1 MISDVLKASVVSAI
15 AVCALSSPVYAQAAG
30 AANGLPQEL
39 VLGGASEQQVETPD
53 SYGLQALLE
62 KGRVGEVKLRN
73 KKALQAFYELR
84 EYKQA
89 WMKGSLLSQLSSS
102 PKQEEELLRLLENSW
117 KHGLNPEHYH
127 VEVMRKQ
134 MEQGGASLLGGGNPT
149 LDLLMSDAIAS
160 YAHDLTGMR
169 VDARSLSLHPRYW
182 REPAEGS
189 AALDQALS
197 AESATSYLR
206 SLAPQGKLYKALQ
219 SELETLYRAP
229 LTDEEVPVNV
239 DGILRPGQSRKSVL
253 TLRKRMGFEAD
264 DTIPAHFVYDD
275 SLAQSVMAFQSA
287 HGLKPDG
294 IIGTQTL
301 SVLNKTRD
309 DRINQVLVNME
320 RLRWLDQEKPD
331 RYVVVNVPAAKLW
344 AIEYGRLAFDMRVV
358 VGRYKRQTN
367 IFNTEMTGVRFNP
380 TWTVPPTI
388 KEEDFLPEL
397 QNDPLYLSNR
407 GIELVHSGST
417 IDPTTIDWTAVTN
430 NDLHGIQMVQQPSA
444 SNPLGQ
450 VRIFMANPYNI
461 YLHDTNKRS
470 YFERSN
476 RALSSGCVRMEDAQR
491 MAHFVMQGN
500 DGWGEEKLQRI
511 LASGKKTDLAAEVP
525 VPVYLLYQTIW
536 FGDNGQL
543 VYGHDIYDRDVMLRR
558 ALHDIDGVGYPAL
571 MSVAAPSIPTV
582 PKRVYAAKRVKK
594 PEPKKEESVV
604 ENKQPTEK
612 KGSFSFLSG
621 VKIEPKKK
629 DGIDLLTFNE

>member
-1 MISDVLKASVVSAI
+1 M
-15 AVCALSSPVYAQAAG
+15 CALSSQAWAQAAD

-39 VLGGASEQQVETPD
+39 VLEDAPEPAEKASDPT
-53 SYGLQALLE
+53 GLQELLE
-62 KGRVGEVKLRN
+62 KGLVSGKSVKN
-73 KKALQAFYELR
+73 KDALKAFYEAR
-84 EYKQA
+84 EYKPA
-89 WMKGSLLSQLSSS
+89 WVKNSLLSQLSSS
-102 PKQEEELLRLLENSW
+102 PKIGESLVVLLENAW
-117 KHGLNPEHYH
+117 KHGLNPKHYH
-127 VEVMRKQ
+127 VDEIRKQ
-134 MEQGGASLLGGGNPT
+134 LEQGSGSLLGGGNPA
-149 LDLLMSDAIAS
+149 LDVLMSDAIAS
-160 YAHDLTGMR
+160 YARDLTGMR
-169 VDARSLSLHPRYW
+169 VNAKKLSLHSRYW
-182 REPAEGS
+182 RESVDEADALLQASQAQSPA
-189 AALDQALS
+189 A
-197 AESATSYLR
+197 YLR
-206 SLAPQGKLYKALQ
+206 SLLPEGRLYKALQ

-229 LTDEEVPVNV
+229 LTDEEVPVYV
-239 DGILRPGQSRKSVL
+239 DGVLRPGQSRKSVL
-253 TLRKRMGFEAD
+253 ALRKRMGGESD
-264 DTIPAHFVYDD
+264 DKIAAHYVYDD
-275 SLAQSVMAFQSA
+275 NLAQSVMAFQSA

-344 AIEYGRLAFDMRVV
+344 AIEYGQIAFDMRVV

-397 QNDPLYLSNR
+397 QNDPLYLADR

-417 IDPTTIDWTAVTN
+417 VDPTTIDWTAVTS

-444 SNPLGQ
+444 SNPLGK

-476 RALSSGCVRMEDAQR
+476 RALSSGCVRMEDAQKI
-491 MAHFVMQGN
+491 AHFVMQGN
-500 DGWGEEKLQRI
+500 EGWSEEKMERI
-511 LASGKKTDLAAEVP
+511 LASGKKTDLSADVH

-536 FGDNGQL
+536 FGDSGQL
-543 VYGHDIYDRDVMLRR
+543 VYGHDLYDRDVVLRR
-558 ALHDIDGVGYPAL
+558 ALYDIDGVGYPAL
-571 MSVAAPSIPTV
+571 MSVATPTIPKV
-582 PKRVYAAKRVKK
+582 PKRVYAAKRVHK
-594 PEPKKEESVV
+594 PVVKKKEEVV
-604 ENKQPTEK
+604 KNTQAFEK
-612 KGSFSFLSG
+612 KGSFSFMSG
-621 VKIEPKKK
+621 ITIEPKNK

>member
-1 MISDVLKASVVSAI
+1 MISDVLKVSCLSAI
-15 AVCALSSPVYAQAAG
+15 AVCALSSQAWAQAAD

-39 VLGGASEQQVETPD
+39 VLEDAPEPAEKASDPT
-53 SYGLQALLE
+53 GLQELLE
-62 KGRVGEVKLRN
+62 KGLVSGKSVKN
-73 KKALQAFYELR
+73 KDALKAFYEAR
-84 EYKQA
+84 EYKPA
-89 WMKGSLLSQLSSS
+89 WVKNSLLSQLSSS
-102 PKQEEELLRLLENSW
+102 PKIGESLVVLLENAW
-117 KHGLNPEHYH
+117 KHGLNPKHYH
-127 VEVMRKQ
+127 VDEIRKQ
-134 MEQGGASLLGGGNPT
+134 LEQGSGSLLGGGNPA
-149 LDLLMSDAIAS
+149 LDVLMSDAIAS
-160 YAHDLTGMR
+160 YARDLTGMR
-169 VDARSLSLHPRYW
+169 VNAKKLSLHSRYW
-182 REPAEGS
+182 RESVDEADALLQASQAQSPA
-189 AALDQALS
+189 A
-197 AESATSYLR
+197 YLR
-206 SLAPQGKLYKALQ
+206 SLLPEGRLYKALQ

-229 LTDEEVPVNV
+229 LTDEEVPVYV
-239 DGILRPGQSRKSVL
+239 DGVLRPGQSRKSVL
-253 TLRKRMGFEAD
+253 ALRKRMGGESD
-264 DTIPAHFVYDD
+264 DKIAAHYVYDD
-275 SLAQSVMAFQSA
+275 NLAQSVMAFQSA

-344 AIEYGRLAFDMRVV
+344 AIEYGQIAFDMRVV

-397 QNDPLYLSNR
+397 QNDPLYLADR

-417 IDPTTIDWTAVTN
+417 VDPTTIDWTAVTS

-444 SNPLGQ
+444 SNPLGK

-476 RALSSGCVRMEDAQR
+476 RALSSGCVRMEDAQKI
-491 MAHFVMQGN
+491 AHFVMQGN
-500 DGWGEEKLQRI
+500 EGWSEEKMERI
-511 LASGKKTDLAAEVP
+511 LASGKKTDLSADVH

-536 FGDNGQL
+536 FGDSGQL
-543 VYGHDIYDRDVMLRR
+543 VYGHDLYDRDVVLRR
-558 ALHDIDGVGYPAL
+558 ALYDIDGVGYPAL
-571 MSVAAPSIPTV
+571 MGVATPTIPKV
-582 PKRVYAAKRVKK
+582 PKRVYAAKRVHK
-594 PEPKKEESVV
+594 PVVKKKEEVV
-604 ENKQPTEK
+604 KNTQAFEK
-612 KGSFSFLSG
+612 KGSFSFMSG
-621 VKIEPKKK
+621 ITIEPKNK